1 MRERGERT
9 ERWREERG
17 EEERQ
22 EEEVGM
28 ERKRE
33 SGQMCTKN
41 S

>member
-1 MRERGERT
+1 MERRE
-9 ERWREERG
+9 G
-17 EEERQ
+17 EEERE

-28 ERKRE
+28 ERKRD